1 MAALKKLLGE
11 LEMEKAEKAKLRGTV
26 KDLVRETTRTELA
39 ANRFRVIFNKIK
51 PEHKKMVEN
60 MAVNVICEPAKRLI
74 FGELGA

>member
-1 MAALKKLLGE
+1 MKKLLGE

-39 ANRFRVIFNKIK
+39 ANRFRAIFNKMK

-60 MAVNVICEPAKRLI
+60 IAVNVICEPAKKLI